1 MNAKQRKSIEK
12 FVEKIDEVKTD
23 LEYMQEEEQ
32 EKLDNMPEGL
42 QESERGE
49 AMQEAIENLEAAVG
63 SLEEAIDYLNE
74 IVEG

>member
-23 LEYMQEEEQ
+23 LEYMQEEET
-32 EKLDNMPEGL
+32 EKFDNMPEGL

-74 IVEG
+74 ITEG